1 MSIGIDFGIGNDQ
14 NSWYRTGIVS
24 KPKKLVSPIA
34 SILTPPTQVHNTP
47 FYAKSA
53 GHVTRP
59 YQGISLPKSKYPG
72 NEVAVEPTSTLCN
85 ASCNLSRKD
94 FDHCKA

>member
-1 MSIGIDFGIGNDQ
+1 M
-14 NSWYRTGIVS
+14 YTH
-24 KPKKLVSPIA
+24 SPDP
-34 SILTPPTQVHNTP
+34 SNNTP

-72 NEVAVEPTSTLCN
+72 YEVGARN
-85 ASCNLSRKD
+85 ASGFRPNKTRPASFLNGFKNVCIISQI
-94 FDHCKA
+94 FI

>member
-1 MSIGIDFGIGNDQ
+1 M
-14 NSWYRTGIVS
+14 
-24 KPKKLVSPIA
+24 
-34 SILTPPTQVHNTP
+34 LTPPTLVNNML

-72 NEVAVEPTSTLCN
+72 YEVDYNSAAEEKRAGGGDPLKAVVQSLI
-85 ASCNLSRKD
+85 S
-94 FDHCKA
+94 

>member
-1 MSIGIDFGIGNDQ
+1 MYTHSP
-14 NSWYRTGIVS
+14 T
-24 KPKKLVSPIA
+24 LVN
-34 SILTPPTQVHNTP
+34 NTP

-72 NEVAVEPTSTLCN
+72 YEVDVA
-85 ASCNLSRKD
+85 
-94 FDHCKA
+94 KATFFSAYK